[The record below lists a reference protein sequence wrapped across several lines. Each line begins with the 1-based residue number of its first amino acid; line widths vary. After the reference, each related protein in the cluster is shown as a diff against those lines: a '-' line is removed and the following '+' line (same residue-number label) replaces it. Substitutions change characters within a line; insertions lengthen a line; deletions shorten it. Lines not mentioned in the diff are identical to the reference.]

1 LLPLG
6 VARELAI
13 RRQMEEEVGAGEW
26 SEWRRKT
33 PGFLMVV
40 GAGKICLNRMWVR
53 KSETQ
58 NEVNMGRKG
67 KFVETATYTC
77 KVG

>member
-1 LLPLG
+1 
-6 VARELAI
+6 
-13 RRQMEEEVGAGEW
+13 
-26 SEWRRKT
+26 
-33 PGFLMVV
+33 MVV